1 MPGALTQHRG
11 TALTELE
18 NVGGAGLMWCVAGE
32 GQPLE
37 TRCKQRETTKK
48 KLMWLG
54 RGQWGPK
61 AGTTQQRAPEYLEK
75 MLARRKKTKKI

>member
-11 TALTELE
+11 TALTEPE
-18 NVGGAGLMWCVAGE
+18 KVGEAGLMWCVAGE

-48 KLMWLG
+48 KTYV
-54 RGQWGPK
+54 
-61 AGTTQQRAPEYLEK
+61 AGAWTMGAKGWDNTAESTRVPGKDISKEK
-75 MLARRKKTKKI
+75 KK

>member
-1 MPGALTQHRG
+1 MEP
-11 TALTELE
+11 EK
-18 NVGGAGLMWCVAGE
+18 VGGVGLMWRVAGE

-48 KLMWLG
+48 KLTWLG

-61 AGTTQQRAPEYLEK
+61 AGTTQQRAQEYLEK
-75 MLARRKKTKKI
+75 MLARRKKQKR